1 MKCLTLK
8 KKLTCLGG
16 DDLTYEEFLKTK
28 EMRAEACGFDIDR
41 DSITPYAFDYQRDI
55 ITWACKKGKCA
66 ILTGCGTGKTL
77 MLLEWCNAVHKQTNK
92 PVLIVSPLS
101 VVNQTQREAQK
112 FEICTVNVCRKQAD
126 VINGVNITNY
136 EMIEHFDGSA
146 FVGVCLDESSI
157 LKSFTGKYQQILT
170 EMFCKTPYRLLC
182 TATIAPNDY
191 TEIGTSCEFLGIM
204 SRTEM
209 LATYFIHDSGDTSKW
224 RLKKAGVNKFWE
236 WFATWAI
243 YFNSPKD
250 LGYEGEG
257 YDLPPLNIKKIFTES
272 EPDEGTLFVQLAE
285 TLDERRNARKES
297 LEDRTDKAADLANSR
312 MWEQWLIWCDYNDES
327 AVLRKKIDH
336 CVEVK
341 GADSPEY
348 KAQASLDFADGS
360 IHALVSKA
368 AIFGF
373 GSNFQSCHNMV
384 FCGLSDSYER
394 FYQAIRRCWRF
405 GQKEPVNVYII
416 LSEKEMN
423 VLDNITRKQAQMDEM
438 QKQMTALMREV
449 TLSEIKHT
457 TRITTEYKPFNEM
470 RKPAWIA

>member
-1 MKCLTLK
+1 M
-8 KKLTCLGG
+8 
-16 DDLTYEEFLKTK
+16 TYEEFLRTK

-41 DSITPYAFDYQRDI
+41 ESITSMAFDYQKDI
-55 ITWACKKGKCA
+55 IAWACKKGKCA

-77 MLLEWCNAVHKQTNK
+77 MLLEWARAVHEHTNK
-92 PVLIVSPLS
+92 PVMIVSPLS
-101 VVNQTQREAQK
+101 VVQQTERESRK
-112 FEICTVNVCRKQAD
+112 FGICTVTVCRKAED
-126 VINGVNITNY
+126 VSDGVNITNY
-136 EMIEHFDGSA
+136 EMIEHFDVSI
-146 FVGVCLDESSI
+146 FSGVVLDESSI
-157 LKSFTGKYQQILT
+157 LKSFTGKYKTLLT
-170 EMFCKTPYRLLC
+170 DMFCNTPYRLLC

-209 LATYFIHDSGDTSKW
+209 LATYFIHDGGDTAKW

-257 YDLPPLNIKKIFTES
+257 YDLPPLNIRKIITES
-272 EPDEGTLFVQLAE
+272 EVREGELLVTLAS
-285 TLDERRNARKES
+285 TLDERRTARKDSMDE
-297 LEDRTDKAADLANSR
+297 RTDRAAMLAN
-312 MWEQWLIWCDYNDES
+312 EDETQWLLWCDYNDES
-327 AVLRKKIDH
+327 AMLKNKTHNSI
-336 CVEVK
+336 EVK
-341 GADSPEY
+341 GSDDPEF
-348 KAQASLDFADGS
+348 KAQASIDFADGN

-368 AIFGF
+368 SIFGF

-405 GQKEPVNVYII
+405 GQKMAVNVYII
-416 LSEKEMN
+416 LSEREMN
-423 VLDNITRKQAQMDEM
+423 VLDNITRKQEQMDEM
-438 QKQMTALMREV
+438 QRQMTALMREV

-457 TRITTEYKPFNEM
+457 TRITTEYKPIERM
-470 RKPAWIA
+470 EVPTWIA

>member
-1 MKCLTLK
+1 M
-8 KKLTCLGG
+8 
-16 DDLTYEEFLKTK
+16 TYEEFLKTK

-41 DSITPYAFDYQRDI
+41 DSITPYAFDYQKDI

-126 VINGVNITNY
+126 VINGINITNY

-297 LEDRTDKAADLANSR
+297 LEDRTDKAADLANSK
-312 MWEQWLIWCDYNDES
+312 MLEQWLIWCDYNDES
-327 AVLRKKIDH
+327 AVLKKKIDH